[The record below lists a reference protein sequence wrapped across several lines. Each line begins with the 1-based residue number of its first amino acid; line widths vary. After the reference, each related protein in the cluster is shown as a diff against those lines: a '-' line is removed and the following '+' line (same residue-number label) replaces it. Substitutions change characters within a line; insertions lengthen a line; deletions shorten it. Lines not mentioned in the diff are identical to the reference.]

1 LFSLVTAARP
11 LRRRSRAWIFWLV
24 ALIALA
30 GGGARAFRNR
40 SKTTLRVRTAAVT
53 VGRVR
58 DLVSSVASGRV
69 AARREASIRAEIAGR
84 VLTLHHRRGERVTAG
99 EPLVTYDTGDLR
111 TRVRAAETAVALAR
125 AQIAQSEASALVAE
139 RNATRARVLSEREAV
154 PRAEAETLAGQAEV
168 AARAVAAARAGEL
181 QGSANVQ
188 VARDA
193 VARGVVRA
201 PFDAVVVSTHV
212 EEGEVTAPGAPMM
225 VLADTTELHV
235 DVDFDEADLGRIAVG
250 LATETTLDAF
260 LGERFSGTVTEIAP
274 AVTQDLRG
282 NRAVSIRASIP
293 RDARLRVGMSADVDV
308 VVATRDTVLN
318 VPPTAVMGRG
328 TDRAVYLVEGGVVR
342 RRPIDVGITT
352 WEAVEVTRG
361 LRAGDRVVVTL
372 NVEGLADGVAV
383 TERPENG
390 GR

>member
-1 LFSLVTAARP
+1 MTAARP

-84 VLTLHHRRGERVTAG
+84 VLMLHHRRGERVTAG

-139 RNATRARVLSEREAV
+139 RNAARARVLSEREAV

-212 EEGEVTAPGAPMM
+212 EEGEVTAPGAPMV

-260 LGERFSGTVTEIAP
+260 LGERFTGTVTEIAP

-361 LRAGDRVVVTL
+361 LRAGDHVVVTL

>member
-1 LFSLVTAARP
+1 MTAARP

-84 VLTLHHRRGERVTAG
+84 VLMLHHRRGERVTAG

-139 RNATRARVLSEREAV
+139 RNAARARVLSEREAV

-212 EEGEVTAPGAPMM
+212 EEGEVTAPGAPMV

-361 LRAGDRVVVTL
+361 LRAGDHVVVTL

>member
-1 LFSLVTAARP
+1 MTAARP

-139 RNATRARVLSEREAV
+139 RNAARARVLSEREAV

-212 EEGEVTAPGAPMM
+212 EEGEVTAPGAPMV

>member
-1 LFSLVTAARP
+1 MTAARP
-11 LRRRSRAWIFWLV
+11 LRRRSRAWIFWLI

-30 GGGARAFRNR
+30 AGSAWAFRNR
-40 SKTTLRVRTAAVT
+40 SKTTLRVRTATVS

-84 VLTLHHRRGERVTAG
+84 VLTLHRRRGERVTVG
-99 EPLVTYDTGDLR
+99 EPLITYDTGDLR
-111 TRVRAAETAVALAR
+111 TRVRAAETAVTLAR
-125 AQIAQSEASALVAE
+125 AQIAQSEASARVAE
-139 RNATRARVLSEREAV
+139 RNASRARALSEREAL

-212 EEGEVTAPGAPMM
+212 EEGEVTAPGAPMV

-260 LGERFSGTVTEIAP
+260 LGERFTGTVTEIAP

-293 RDARLRVGMSADVDV
+293 QDARLRVGMSADVDV
-308 VVATRDTVLN
+308 VVATRDAVLN

-328 TDRAVYLVEGGVVR
+328 TDRAVYVVEAGVVR

>member
-1 LFSLVTAARP
+1 MTAARP

-212 EEGEVTAPGAPMM
+212 EEGEVTAPGAPMV

>member
-1 LFSLVTAARP
+1 MTAARP

-84 VLTLHHRRGERVTAG
+84 VLMLHHRRGERVTAG

-212 EEGEVTAPGAPMM
+212 EEGEVTAPGAPMV

>member
-1 LFSLVTAARP
+1 MTAARP

-30 GGGARAFRNR
+30 AGSAWAFRNR
-40 SKTTLRVRTAAVT
+40 SKTTLRVRTATVT

-84 VLTLHHRRGERVTAG
+84 VLTLHRRRGERVTAG

-111 TRVRAAETAVALAR
+111 TRVRVAETAVALAR
-125 AQIAQSEASALVAE
+125 AQIAQSEASARVAE
-139 RNATRARVLSEREAV
+139 RNASRARVLSEREAV

-181 QGSANVQ
+181 QGAANVQ

-212 EEGEVTAPGAPMM
+212 EEGEVTAPGAPMV
-225 VLADTTELHV
+225 VLADATELHV
-235 DVDFDEADLGRIAVG
+235 DVDFDEADLGRIVVG

-260 LGERFSGTVTEIAP
+260 LGERFTGTVTEIAP

-308 VVATRDTVLN
+308 VVATRDAVLN

-328 TDRAVYLVEGGVVR
+328 TDRAVYVVEGGLVR

>member
-1 LFSLVTAARP
+1 MTAARP

>member
-1 LFSLVTAARP
+1 MTAARP

-84 VLTLHHRRGERVTAG
+84 VLMLHHRRGERVTAG

-139 RNATRARVLSEREAV
+139 RNAARARVLSEREAV

-212 EEGEVTAPGAPMM
+212 EEGEVTAPGAPMV

>member
-1 LFSLVTAARP
+1 MTAARP

-84 VLTLHHRRGERVTAG
+84 VLMLHHRRGERVTAG

-212 EEGEVTAPGAPMM
+212 EEGEVTAPGAPMV

-361 LRAGDRVVVTL
+361 LRAGDHVVVTL